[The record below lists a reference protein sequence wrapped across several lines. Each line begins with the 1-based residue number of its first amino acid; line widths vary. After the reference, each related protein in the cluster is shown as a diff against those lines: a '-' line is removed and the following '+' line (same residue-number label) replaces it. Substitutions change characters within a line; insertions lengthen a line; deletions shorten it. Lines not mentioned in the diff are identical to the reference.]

1 MAHITRQKKTLYLQW
16 RLTTS
21 AAVRPAY
28 SFLAEVIWQKHTRR
42 DMSVS
47 TQTPATEYAESVH
60 MQGCRIRKMLIRI
73 SLLLSEIVLTHS
85 GIVV

>member
-1 MAHITRQKKTLYLQW
+1 MAHITRQKKMLYLQW
-16 RLTTS
+16 RATTS
-21 AAVRPAY
+21 AVVCSAY
-28 SFLAEVIWQKHTRR
+28 SFLAEAIWQKHTRR

-60 MQGCRIRKMLIRI
+60 MQGCRIRKMLILI
-73 SLLLSEIVLTHS
+73 SFLLSEIVLTHS